1 MSLFSTIE
9 TECPAC
15 GVTSRYELA
24 FSVNADRRP
33 ELRAQMLHRTFQRL
47 TCPACG
53 QLFRI
58 EPQFTY
64 IHAAGHQFLTV
75 WPADDLPRWPEQEAR
90 AVKTFNR
97 FWGAEADPVA
107 AQIGSELVHRV
118 AFGWEAAHEKIVVVE
133 AGIDDVS
140 LELAKLAL
148 LRTQDDIPIGES
160 ALRLVGIDADNNLVL
175 GLFKGAD
182 EHVLEQYLVPRALLS
197 EIEADA
203 EAWAPLR
210 EQLSEGPFV
219 DIQRLLT
226 VPVAA

>member
-15 GVTSRYELA
+15 NVTSRYELV

-33 ELRAQMLHRTFQRL
+33 DLRAQMLDRTFQRL
-47 TCPACG
+47 NCPACG

-64 IHAAGHQFLTV
+64 FDATAKQFLTV
-75 WPADDLPRWPEQEAR
+75 RPAEDLPLWPEQEAR
-90 AVKTFNR
+90 AVKTFIR
-97 FWGAEADPVA
+97 FWGPAAGPVA
-107 AQIGSELVHRV
+107 AEIGNELDHRV
-118 AFGWEAAHEKIVVVE
+118 VFGWEAAHEKLVIVE
-133 AGIDDVS
+133 AGFDDVT

-148 LRTQDDIPIGES
+148 LRTQGDIPIGAS
-160 ALRLVGIDADNNLVL
+160 ALRLVGIDKDENLVL

-182 EHVLEQYLVPRALLS
+182 EHVLEQFFVPRALLA

-203 EAWAPLR
+203 EAWGPLR
-210 EQLSEGPFV
+210 AQLSEGPFI

-226 VPVAA
+226 VPAEA

>member
-15 GVTSRYELA
+15 NVTSPYELV

-33 ELRAQMLHRTFQRL
+33 ELRAQILDRTFQRL
-47 TCPACG
+47 NCPTCG
-53 QLFRI
+53 QIFRI

-64 IHAAGHQFLTV
+64 FNAAAKQFLTV
-75 WPADDLPRWPEQEAR
+75 RPADDLPRWPEQEAR
-90 AVKTFNR
+90 AIKTFNR
-97 FWGAEADPVA
+97 FWGPEAGPVA
-107 AQIGSELVHRV
+107 AQIGSELAHRV
-118 AFGWEAAHEKIVVVE
+118 AFGWEAAHEKLVIVE
-133 AGIDDVS
+133 AGIDDVT
-140 LELAKLAL
+140 LELAKFAL
-148 LRTQDDIPIGES
+148 LRTQSDIPIGES
-160 ALRLVGIDADNNLVL
+160 ALRLVGIDQDGNLVL

-182 EHVLEQYLVPRALLS
+182 ELVLEQFLVPRALLV

-210 EQLSEGPFV
+210 AKLCEGPFI

-226 VPVAA
+226 VPVEA